1 MVLTETVIQ
10 PDAYL
15 WYTLCGILGGS
26 LLSVLVWI
34 GIRTEKLLQEL
45 VKSVANHETRITVLE
60 TNGNG
65 NGKHK
70 K

>member
-1 MVLTETVIQ
+1 MVLAETLIN
-10 PDAYL
+10 PDPLL
-15 WYTLCGILGGS
+15 WYTLCGALGG
-26 LLSVLVWI
+26 LLLCVLVWI

-65 NGKHK
+65 KNK